1 MGVEVMVQ
9 ETLQRL
15 PKELRRIV
23 GNSSL
28 TRNTVGWSNSDVFY
42 LEDLHSYLKVSPY
55 NELEPLEY
63 EVAVLKWLHGKLPV
77 PEVRYYEK
85 TQGRE
90 YLLMSEIEGV
100 DCSNSVHHTNKEGV
114 VRNLAAGLRQIHSL
128 DISECPFDQ
137 TLTIK
142 LEKARLKMERGLV
155 DEDDFEPQYQGK
167 TARELYELLLETKP
181 ADEDLVFTHGDYCL
195 PNIILNNNK
204 VSGFIDLG
212 RAGVADR
219 YRDLAL
225 AVRSILYNLGSEQ
238 WVDLFF
244 ECYGITD
251 RDQTKIDFYILLDE
265 FY

>member
-1 MGVEVMVQ
+1 MS
-9 ETLQRL
+9 
-15 PKELRRIV
+15 ELKVWIVRIV
-23 GNSSL
+23 Y
-28 TRNTVGWSNSDVFY
+28 T
-42 LEDLHSYLKVSPY
+42 
-55 NELEPLEY
+55 
-63 EVAVLKWLHGKLPV
+63 
-77 PEVRYYEK
+77 
-85 TQGRE
+85 
-90 YLLMSEIEGV
+90 
-100 DCSNSVHHTNKEGV
+100 TNKEGV

-142 LEKARLKMERGLV
+142 LEKARLKVERGLV